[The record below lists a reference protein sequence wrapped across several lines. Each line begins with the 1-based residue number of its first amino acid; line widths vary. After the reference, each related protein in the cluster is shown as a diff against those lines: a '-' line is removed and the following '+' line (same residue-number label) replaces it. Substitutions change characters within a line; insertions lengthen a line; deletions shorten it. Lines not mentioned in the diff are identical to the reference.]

1 MYLNRLS
8 LTNFRV
14 FSRLELDFPRRVI
27 LFHGANAQGK
37 TTILEAVAF
46 LALFTSFSAGADRQ
60 LLNFNLPED
69 EPVKVGRII
78 GEFERDGRKN
88 TLEIR
93 LIQEPNG
100 SFGSTR
106 FRKEAL
112 LNGVNRRFSELY
124 GQFNAVSFLPQM
136 AKIFEGSPSDRRRY
150 LDEILCQIEPGYSKH
165 LSRYNQAM
173 TRRNALLK
181 RLGEVG
187 GQPDELEFWDNM
199 LAEHG
204 AYLVKG
210 RIGMLGQLEG
220 YARQSHQQMTQGR
233 EVFRLEY
240 QPSFDPTHSL
250 TGQIAL
256 PGVQHLEEASQ
267 IEVKDIENGFADELR
282 RRRKQ
287 DIQRGS
293 TSVGPHRD
301 ELRFLAN
308 QVDLGDYGS
317 RGQTRTALLS
327 LKFAEVELMKQRS
340 GEWPVLLLDE
350 VMAELDPIRRGALL
364 GLLDKVEQAF
374 VTTTDLEMFEPQF
387 LAQHEIWKVQRG
399 VVSKEALV

>member
-1 MYLNRLS
+1 
-8 LTNFRV
+8 
-14 FSRLELDFPRRVI
+14 
-27 LFHGANAQGK
+27 
-37 TTILEAVAF
+37 
-46 LALFTSFSAGADRQ
+46 
-60 LLNFNLPED
+60 
-69 EPVKVGRII
+69 
-78 GEFERDGRKN
+78 
-88 TLEIR
+88 
-93 LIQEPNG
+93 
-100 SFGSTR
+100 
-106 FRKEAL
+106 
-112 LNGVNRRFSELY
+112 
-124 GQFNAVSFLPQM
+124 
-136 AKIFEGSPSDRRRY
+136 
-150 LDEILCQIEPGYSKH
+150 
-165 LSRYNQAM
+165 
-173 TRRNALLK
+173 
-181 RLGEVG
+181 
-187 GQPDELEFWDNM
+187 M

-233 EVFRLEY
+233 EVFRLDY

-374 VTTTDLEMFEPQF
+374 VTTTDWKCLSRSFWLNTKSGRFSGELFRKKRWYEKPKPAREWIARLLIAIVLGMNLACAIDFIARPKLYLSAYELSGEVGRIVIIGYGILF
-387 LAQHEIWKVQRG
+387 LMWQVPYFSPYTTRECTGFH
-399 VVSKEALV
+399 

>member
-1 MYLNRLS
+1 MYLTRLS
-8 LTNFRV
+8 LNNFRV

-37 TTILEAVAF
+37 TTILESVAF
-46 LALFTSFSAGADRQ
+46 LALFTSFSASADRQ
-60 LLNFNLPED
+60 LLNFNLPVS
-69 EPVKVGRII
+69 EPVKVGRIV
-78 GEFERDGRKN
+78 GEFERAGRKN
-88 TLEIR
+88 TLEVR

-100 SFGSTR
+100 GNGSSR

-112 LNGVNRRFSELY
+112 LNGVIRRFSDLY
-124 GQFNAVSFLPQM
+124 GQFNAVTFIPQM
-136 AKIFEGSPSDRRRY
+136 AKIIEGGPADRRRY

-165 LSRYNQAM
+165 LLRYSQVM

-181 RLGEVG
+181 RLGEFG
-187 GQPDELEFWDNM
+187 GPTDQLDYWDGL

-204 AYLVKG
+204 AYLVRG
-210 RIGMLGQLEG
+210 RIGMLGELENF
-220 YARQSHQQMTQGR
+220 ARQSHEELTMRR

-240 QPSFDPTHSL
+240 QPSFDPTQSQS
-250 TGQIAL
+250 GQISL
-256 PGVQHLEEASQ
+256 PGVQHLAEASS
-267 IEVKDIENGFADELR
+267 IEVKDIELGFAKQLQKH
-282 RRRKQ
+282 RKD

-308 QVDLGDYGS
+308 QVDLADFGS
-317 RGQTRTALLS
+317 RGQMRTALLS
-327 LKFAEVELMKQRS
+327 LKFAEVDLMKQRS

-364 GLLDKVEQAF
+364 SLLDKVEQAF
-374 VTTTDLEMFEPQF
+374 VTTTDLDMFERKF
-387 LAQHEIWKVQRG
+387 LDLHEVWKVERG
-399 VVSKEALV
+399 VVSKETQV

>member
-1 MYLNRLS
+1 MYLTSLS

-37 TTILEAVAF
+37 TSILESVAF
-46 LALFTSFSAGADRQ
+46 LALFTSFSANTDRQ
-60 LLNFNLPED
+60 LLNFNLPESD
-69 EPVKVGRII
+69 PIKVGRIV
-78 GEFERDGRKN
+78 GEFERGGRKN
-88 TLEIR
+88 SLEVR

-100 SFGSTR
+100 GNGSTR

-112 LNGVNRRFSELY
+112 LNGVGRRFSELY

-136 AKIFEGSPSDRRRY
+136 AKIIEGGPADRRRY
-150 LDEILCQIEPGYSKH
+150 LDEVLCQIEPGYSKH
-165 LSRYNQAM
+165 LLRYNQAM

-181 RLGEVG
+181 RLGEDG
-187 GQPDELEFWDNM
+187 GSLDQLDFWDGM

-210 RIGMLGQLEG
+210 RIGMLAQLEDF
-220 YARQSHQQMTQGR
+220 ARQSHQQLTQGR

-240 QPSFDPTHSL
+240 QPSLDPNQPV
-250 TGQIAL
+250 TGQIHL
-256 PGVQHLEEASQ
+256 PGIQHLSDASEVETKQ
-267 IEVKDIENGFADELR
+267 IESGFLSNL
-282 RRRKQ
+282 RKQ
-287 DIQRGS
+287 HKEDIRRGS
-293 TSVGPHRD
+293 TSIGPHRD

-308 QVDLGDYGS
+308 QIDLGNYGS
-317 RGQTRTALLS
+317 RGQMRTALLS

-350 VMAELDPIRRGALL
+350 VMAELDPVRRGALL
-364 GLLDKVEQAF
+364 NLLDMVEQAF
-374 VTTTDLEMFEPQF
+374 ITTTDLEMFEPDF
-387 LAQHEIWKVQRG
+387 LAKHEVWKVERG
-399 VVSKEALV
+399 VVSKEDLA

>member
-1 MYLNRLS
+1 MYLTRLS
-8 LTNFRV
+8 LTNFRI

-37 TTILEAVAF
+37 TSVLEAVAF
-46 LALFTSFSAGADRQ
+46 LALFTSFSASTDRQ
-60 LLNFNLPED
+60 LLNFNLPESD
-69 EPVKVGRII
+69 PIKVGRII
-78 GEFERDGRKN
+78 GEFVRGGRKN
-88 TLEIR
+88 TLEVR

-100 SFGSTR
+100 GNGSTR

-136 AKIFEGSPSDRRRY
+136 AKIFEGGPADRRRY

-165 LSRYNQAM
+165 LLKYTQAM

-187 GQPDELEFWDNM
+187 GPPDQLDFWDGM

-204 AYLVKG
+204 AYLVRG
-210 RIGMLGQLEG
+210 RIGILGQLEDN
-220 YARQSHQQMTQGR
+220 ARQTHQQLTQGR

-240 QPSFDPTHSL
+240 QPSFDPTQPL
-250 TGQIAL
+250 LGQIAL
-256 PGVQHLEEASQ
+256 PGVQHLAEAGK
-267 IEVKDIENGFADELR
+267 IEAKDIETGFADELR
-282 RRRKQ
+282 KHRKE
-287 DIQRGS
+287 DIRRGS

-301 ELRFLAN
+301 EIRFLAN
-308 QVDLGDYGS
+308 QVDLGNYGS
-317 RGQTRTALLS
+317 RGQMRTALLS

-374 VTTTDLEMFEPQF
+374 VTTTDLEMFEPEF
-387 LAQHEIWKVQRG
+387 LAQHEVWKVQQG
-399 VVSKEALV
+399 VVSKEGQT

>member
-100 SFGSTR
+100 SFGTTR

-150 LDEILCQIEPGYSKH
+150 LDEILC
-165 LSRYNQAM
+165 
-173 TRRNALLK
+173 
-181 RLGEVG
+181 
-187 GQPDELEFWDNM
+187 
-199 LAEHG
+199 
-204 AYLVKG
+204 
-210 RIGMLGQLEG
+210 
-220 YARQSHQQMTQGR
+220 
-233 EVFRLEY
+233 
-240 QPSFDPTHSL
+240 
-250 TGQIAL
+250 
-256 PGVQHLEEASQ
+256 
-267 IEVKDIENGFADELR
+267 
-282 RRRKQ
+282 
-287 DIQRGS
+287 
-293 TSVGPHRD
+293 HR
-301 ELRFLAN
+301 
-308 QVDLGDYGS
+308 
-317 RGQTRTALLS
+317 
-327 LKFAEVELMKQRS
+327 
-340 GEWPVLLLDE
+340 VLLQ
-350 VMAELDPIRRGALL
+350 V
-364 GLLDKVEQAF
+364 
-374 VTTTDLEMFEPQF
+374 
-387 LAQHEIWKVQRG
+387 
-399 VVSKEALV
+399 

>member
-1 MYLNRLS
+1 MYLTRLS
-8 LTNFRV
+8 LNNFRV

-37 TTILEAVAF
+37 TTILESVAF
-46 LALFTSFSAGADRQ
+46 LALFTSFSASADRQ
-60 LLNFNLPED
+60 LLNFNLPES
-69 EPVKVGRII
+69 EPVKVGRIV
-78 GEFERDGRKN
+78 GEFERAGRKN
-88 TLEIR
+88 TLEVR

-100 SFGSTR
+100 GNGSSR

-112 LNGVNRRFSELY
+112 LNGVIRRFSDLY
-124 GQFNAVSFLPQM
+124 GQFNAVTFIPQM
-136 AKIFEGSPSDRRRY
+136 AKIIEGGPADRRRY

-165 LSRYNQAM
+165 LLRYSQVM

-181 RLGEVG
+181 RLGEFG
-187 GQPDELEFWDNM
+187 GPTDQLDYWDGL

-204 AYLVKG
+204 AYLVRG
-210 RIGMLGQLEG
+210 RIGMLGELESF
-220 YARQSHQQMTQGR
+220 ARQSHEELTMRR

-240 QPSFDPTHSL
+240 QPSFDPTQSQS
-250 TGQIAL
+250 GQISL
-256 PGVQHLEEASQ
+256 PGVQHLAEASS
-267 IEVKDIENGFADELR
+267 IEVKDIELGFAKQLQKH
-282 RRRKQ
+282 RKD

-308 QVDLGDYGS
+308 QVDLADFGS
-317 RGQTRTALLS
+317 RGQMRTALLS
-327 LKFAEVELMKQRS
+327 LKFAEVDLMKQRS

-364 GLLDKVEQAF
+364 SLLDKVEQAF
-374 VTTTDLEMFEPQF
+374 VTTTDLDMFERKF
-387 LAQHEIWKVQRG
+387 LDLHEVWKVERG
-399 VVSKEALV
+399 VVSKETQV

>member
-1 MYLNRLS
+1 MYLTRLS

-46 LALFTSFSAGADRQ
+46 LALFTSFSASTDRQ
-60 LLNFNLPED
+60 LLNFNLPES
-69 EPVKVGRII
+69 EPIKVGRIV
-78 GEFERDGRKN
+78 GEFERGGRKN
-88 TLEIR
+88 TLEVR

-100 SFGSTR
+100 TIGSTR

-124 GQFNAVSFLPQM
+124 GHFNAVSFLPQM
-136 AKIFEGSPSDRRRY
+136 AKIFEGGPSDRRRY

-165 LSRYNQAM
+165 LSRYNQVIA
-173 TRRNALLK
+173 RRNALLK
-181 RLGEVG
+181 RLAEVG
-187 GQPDELEFWDNM
+187 GPLDQLDYWDGM

-204 AYLVKG
+204 AFLVKG
-210 RIGMLGQLEG
+210 RIGMLGQLEEL
-220 YARQSHQQMTQGR
+220 ARQSHQQLTQER
-233 EVFRLEY
+233 EVFRLDY
-240 QPSFDPTHSL
+240 MPSYDPTKPLS
-250 TGQIAL
+250 GQISL
-256 PGVQHLEEASQ
+256 PGVQHLAQASQ
-267 IEVKDIENGFADELR
+267 IDIKEIESGFTADLHKR
-282 RRRKQ
+282 RRE
-287 DIQRGS
+287 DIQRGA
-293 TSVGPHRD
+293 TSIGPHRD

-317 RGQTRTALLS
+317 RGQMRTALLS

-350 VMAELDPIRRGALL
+350 VMAELDPIRRSALL

-374 VTTTDLEMFEPQF
+374 VTTTDLEMFEPDF
-387 LAQHEIWKVQRG
+387 LAQHEVWKVQRG

>member
-1 MYLNRLS
+1 MHLTRLS
-8 LTNFRV
+8 LTNFRI

-37 TTILEAVAF
+37 TTILEAVSF
-46 LALFTSFSAGADRQ
+46 MALFTSFSASSDRQ
-60 LLNFNLPED
+60 LLNFNLPEA
-69 EPVKVGRII
+69 EPIKVGRIV
-78 GEFERDGRKN
+78 GEFERGGRKN
-88 TLEIR
+88 TLEVR

-100 SFGSTR
+100 GNGSTR

-136 AKIFEGSPSDRRRY
+136 AKIFEGGPSDRRRY

-165 LSRYNQAM
+165 LLRYNQAM

-181 RLGEVG
+181 RLGEFG
-187 GQPDELEFWDNM
+187 GPPDQLDYWDGM

-204 AYLVKG
+204 AHLMRG
-210 RIGMLGQLEG
+210 RISVLTQLEEL
-220 YARQSHQQMTQGR
+220 ARQSHEQLTQGG
-233 EVFRLEY
+233 EILRLEY
-240 QPSFDPTHSL
+240 QPSFDPTRVLS
-250 TGQIAL
+250 GQIAL
-256 PGVQHLEEASQ
+256 PGVQRLAEASAIGTKE
-267 IEVKDIENGFADELR
+267 IETCFLIELIQHRKD
-282 RRRKQ
+282 
-287 DIQRGS
+287 DIMRGS
-293 TSVGPHRD
+293 TSSGPHRD

-317 RGQTRTALLS
+317 RGQMRTALLS
-327 LKFAEVELMKQRS
+327 LKFAEVDLMKQRS

-350 VMAELDPIRRGALL
+350 VMAELDPVRRAALL

-374 VTTTDLEMFEPQF
+374 VTTTDLEMFEPGF
-387 LAQHEIWKVQRG
+387 LAQHEVWKVQRG
-399 VVSKEALV
+399 VVTKET